1 MSKMK
6 THRASKKRFSFT
18 GTGKVRARKGFKSHL
33 LAHKKRARKRRLK
46 KIEEVS
52 SAMVRH
58 VKRALPYG

>member
-18 GTGKVRARKGFKSHL
+18 GTGKVRARKAGARHL
-33 LAHKKRARKRRLK
+33 LAHKNRNHKRRLK
-46 KIEEVS
+46 TIEEVS
-52 SAMVRH
+52 TAMERH

>member
-18 GTGKVRARKGFKSHL
+18 GTGKVRSRKAGARHL
-33 LAHKKRARKRRLK
+33 MAHKAKDRKRRLK
-46 KIEEVS
+46 TVEEVS
-52 SAMVRH
+52 KSMERH